1 MFIFVSSFFFQMKN
15 KLGYSS
21 YGLASP
27 YGLAAH
33 AVAPAYAHA
42 VAPAYAHAAL
52 RPALL
57 PRPAVATAVPAGLL
71 GNGHTTFN
79 RIYRYTYI

>member
-1 MFIFVSSFFFQMKN
+1 MVFVFWFY
-15 KLGYSS
+15 LGYAS

-27 YGLAAH
+27 YAH

-42 VAPAYAHAAL
+42 VAPAYAHAVAPAYAGL

-57 PRPAVATAVPAGLL
+57 PRPAVATAAVPAGLL
-71 GNGHTTFN
+71 GIKYFSIQWN
-79 RIYRYTYI
+79 RLA